1 MAAAVCMLASVAAF
15 AEEETK
21 LPVDVSGKLFFDY
34 SYIMTGKEKVK
45 STKTSGKD
53 SLNLTRAYLTFDK
66 KIDDAWSA
74 KVTLDGGTL
83 DQSSTGKDS
92 TGATVT
98 STAKSSASFVKNAY
112 GQFKTSFGPADLKVQ
127 AGLVGTPV
135 IDLLDGLIG
144 SRWIY
149 QNYLDKA
156 SDITGSSF
164 DVSSADTG
172 AKAEIKLMKMVSLTG
187 MYANGDG
194 YKTNTTDQDAATKS
208 YYGTLNINPLEAL
221 NIFGYYH
228 KHNVSVSGATLAA
241 SEKKNNQVT
250 YYGAGLAWK
259 DKNFKV
265 GANYTIED
273 GNKKNIK
280 EEGTVLELWANV
292 SLKEFVGMPVMVI
305 GRYAQGTYKD
315 KNSNAAKKNENEGS
329 AIWGGVGYQFSK
341 NVQIAA
347 MYKMDALTKKT
358 GGKKTSDTENS
369 TMYVKT
375 EVVF

>member
-1 MAAAVCMLASVAAF
+1 MAAAVCMLASAAAF

-21 LPVDVSGKLFFDY
+21 QPVEVSGKIFFDY

-45 STKTSGKD
+45 STKTAGKD

-83 DQSSTGKDS
+83 DQTATGQDS
-92 TGATVT
+92 TKATVT
-98 STAKSSASFVKNAY
+98 STTKSSAAFVKNAY
-112 GQFKTSFGPADLKVQ
+112 GQYKNSFGPADLKIQ

-156 SDITGSSF
+156 SDVTGSSF

-172 AKAEIKLMKMVSLTG
+172 VKAEVKLMKMVSLTG

-208 YYGTLNINPLEAL
+208 YYGTLNINPIEAL
-221 NIFGYYH
+221 NLFGFYH
-228 KHNVSVSGATLAA
+228 KHNVSVSGVTGAA
-241 SEKKNNQVT
+241 ADKKNNQVA
-250 YYGAGLAWK
+250 YYGAGVAWK

-265 GANYTIED
+265 GASYTIED

-280 EEGTVLELWANV
+280 EEGTVLELWANA
-292 SLKEFVGMPVMVI
+292 SLNEFIGMPVLVI
-305 GRYAQGTYKD
+305 GRYAQGTYED
-315 KNSNAAKKNENEGS
+315 KNSNTAKKNENEGS

-341 NVQIAA
+341 NVQVAA

-358 GGKKTSDTENS
+358 GGVKASDAENN
-369 TMYVKT
+369 TFFVKT